1 MTPVEWF
8 PVTLGE
14 RGRLV
19 LPARLRKRLN
29 LHQGDRVL
37 LSLDANGA
45 VRLVSAREV
54 ARRSRGMFADLAPER
69 SLVDELI
76 AERHAEAAKEDAE

>member
-1 MTPVEWF
+1 
-8 PVTLGE
+8 
-14 RGRLV
+14 
-19 LPARLRKRLN
+19 LN